1 MLEEREAMS
10 STALIGGLACK
21 LFLRYLVL
29 KLIPVLAVYVFS
41 VVGGRV
47 YTGMHSLGGLPSLR
61 SEMMT
66 DEQWISPADLFWA

>member
-1 MLEEREAMS
+1 MLEEREAMG
-10 STALIGGLACK
+10 STALIGGLASK

-47 YTGMHSLGGLPSLR
+47 YTGMHSLGELPSLR

-66 DEQWISPADLFWA
+66 DEQSISPADPY